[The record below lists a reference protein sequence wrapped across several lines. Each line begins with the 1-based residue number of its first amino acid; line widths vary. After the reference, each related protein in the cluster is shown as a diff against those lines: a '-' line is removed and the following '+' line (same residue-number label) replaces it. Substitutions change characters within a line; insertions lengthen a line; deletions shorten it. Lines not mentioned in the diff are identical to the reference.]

1 MKIVA
6 INGSP
11 RKNGNTAQVLEVVR
25 REVEAAGVE
34 FQVFQPG
41 AKVHPCMACYHCLNT
56 GSLRCVQTDDMVNDI
71 IAACIE
77 ADGILLAAPVYH
89 GGISGNMK
97 CVLDRLMLAAGCGVN
112 QLHHKVGGALC
123 TLRRSG
129 GSHRGSLVA
138 TRSLPA
144 CGGSSHGR
152 SLVATSGSFAAGCGC
167 LGRRSGLGLRLRGHQ
182 SLGLRERGLRLSLL
196 DRHLLGAEI
205 SGNDDRA
212 VVFAVL
218 ESFVQLFLAAHLRPG
233 DGRLL
238 AALRSRRGRDVL
250 DQGVAHVHIALRR
263 LHALVERQNRERQP
277 LHLHVRHR
285 VEHDGHDACRHDA
298 DEQRHYVLRFPE
310 FLEHREPPSECVAG
324 A

>member
-1 MKIVA
+1 MNGLHVHVDA
-6 INGSP
+6 HLLEHRGDARAHLAGHERALRLVDEHLESRSLHFLSLGSP
-11 RKNGNTAQVLEVVR
+11 VVLRGGGQSSGLSRIALRGR
-25 REVEAAGVE
+25 RRI
-34 FQVFQPG
+34 P
-41 AKVHPCMACYHCLNT
+41 
-56 GSLRCVQTDDMVNDI
+56 SLR
-71 IAACIE
+71 
-77 ADGILLAAPVYH
+77 H
-89 GGISGNMK
+89 
-97 CVLDRLMLAAGCGVN
+97 
-112 QLHHKVGGALC
+112 
-123 TLRRSG
+123 SG

-138 TRSLPA
+138 ARSLPA

-152 SLVATSGSFAAGCGC
+152 SLVATCGSFAAGCGC

-233 DGRLL
+233 DGRFL
-238 AALRSRRGRDVL
+238 AVLRSRRGRDVL
-250 DQGVAHVHIALRR
+250 DQGIAHVHIALRR

-277 LHLHVRHR
+277 LHLHIRHR